1 LLRPAVYG
9 SALDVIVEL
18 ERILEGLKVA
28 MYLTGSQKVEELSSK
43 RLILTGKLVE
53 SLKSL
58 GIDYR
63 KIASGI

>member
-1 LLRPAVYG
+1 
-9 SALDVIVEL
+9 
-18 ERILEGLKVA
+18 

-43 RLILTGKLVE
+43 RLILSGKLVE

>member
-1 LLRPAVYG
+1 MTSLYTITA
-9 SALDVIVEL
+9 DIIEL

-28 MYLTGSQKVEELSSK
+28 MYLTGSKKVEELSSK
-43 RLILTGKLVE
+43 RLILSGKLVE

-63 KIASGI
+63 KIAGGI